1 MKNHILTMTL
11 LCIILLFP
19 MTVYA
24 QSLGSRDKTSINSTA
39 DLQFKVLYNVSDT
52 GTFTV
57 QNNDAIITSDNHGN
71 ITVAYGF
78 YFPITGIPEAEFY
91 PESLPVRVVFKLGIL
106 EPIFFIPE
114 ISYMLFVEPY
124 YLKELPKNADITS
137 FVRLF
142 NCKLGQVNYDSGF
155 DLDNNGIINMR
166 DIARAIVNFQ
176 QFNRFID

>member
-1 MKNHILTMTL
+1 MV
-11 LCIILLFP
+11 LFP

-24 QSLGSRDKTSINSTA
+24 RSLGSRDRTSFTSTV
-39 DLQFKVLYNVSDT
+39 DLQFKVLYNVTDT

-57 QNNDAIITSDNHGN
+57 QNQRTIILSDHHGN

-78 YFPITGIPEAEFY
+78 YLPITGIPEAEFY
-91 PESLPVRVVFKLGIL
+91 PELLPVRVVFKLGIL

-114 ISYMLFVEPY
+114 TPCVLFVEPY
-124 YLKELPKNADITS
+124 YLKELPRNADITC

-142 NCKLGQVNYDSGF
+142 NCKLGQMYYDSGF

-176 QFNRFID
+176 QLNTSID